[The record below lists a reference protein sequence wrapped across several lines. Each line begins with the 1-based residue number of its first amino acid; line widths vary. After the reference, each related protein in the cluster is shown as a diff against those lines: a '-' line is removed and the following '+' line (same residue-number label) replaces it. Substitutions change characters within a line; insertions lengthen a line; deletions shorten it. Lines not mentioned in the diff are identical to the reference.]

1 MKRNISLL
9 LGTIIGIL
17 AVLSFMQ
24 SHSSNYK
31 EMLRML
37 TMPSVL
43 KQKVWKLLEEEGRVG
58 SYIFK
63 LRQDN
68 YLDEDQSR
76 AKMRDKCF

>member
-17 AVLSFMQ
+17 AALSFMQ
-24 SHSSNYK
+24 TYSSNYK
-31 EMLRML
+31 EMLKIL
-37 TMPSVL
+37 TIPSVL
-43 KQKVWKLLEEEGRVG
+43 KQKVWKLPEEEGRVG

-68 YLDEDQSR
+68 YLDEGQSR
-76 AKMRDKCF
+76 AKIRDKCF